1 MPGGRLRPTTF
12 SVVLDPSL
20 DPTSSPSG
28 PMTVR
33 ISSATSSAPGG
44 DHVIENAKVASMESY
59 APDGTFTVMSCSS
72 TAELGRP
79 EQELV
84 GFDPIGIVPP
94 QLSITV
100 WPAVV
105 GTVTEALGGVEP
117 GATAATVATVATAA
131 ARTMSGRTRKM
142 LRANRTGF
150 IFSPRG
156 RWWLTGRLAEPL
168 CPIREKLQRRC
179 RSELD
184 AGHYEPG
191 FAPGS

>member
-1 MPGGRLRPTTF
+1 MPGERLRPTTF

-28 PMTVR
+28 PITVR

-44 DHVIENAKVASMESY
+44 AHVIEKAKVASRESY

-79 EQELV
+79 EQSLV
-84 GFDPIGIVPP
+84 GFVPIGIIPV
-94 QLSITV
+94 QLSVTV

-105 GTVTEALGGVEP
+105 GTVTELLCGVEP
-117 GATAATVATVATAA
+117 GATAATAATVATAA
-131 ARTMSGRTRKM
+131 TRTASRRAGKM
-142 LRANRTGF
+142 LRTNRTGF

-156 RWWLTGRLAEPL
+156 R
-168 CPIREKLQRRC
+168 
-179 RSELD
+179 
-184 AGHYEPG
+184 
-191 FAPGS
+191 